1 MTSFAITWIQPG
13 LFSRLASC
21 TLANVTRHSYL
32 ETSETEHCLAA
43 HRSQPTP
50 NHLFWDVRPLAVP
63 PFCGLVSAFFFLIT
77 KSSSFRHR
85 PRPTFG
91 ETPRP
96 SSSTRLRPSIRTVPT
111 TSHERW
117 FRDRQTPELLLY
129 YLPGTMVPRSTNAGL
144 YSRTTT
150 QRPSTPT
157 TTLPVR
163 ISSLGNGTPETGNLT
178 RWQKQRWLYSMGSRL
193 APLTRRVA
201 NESSPFGLGISHRIH
216 QLPTSFRPFPTR
228 WTNSAAPP
236 PPLQRDRFPLSTSVA
251 DPSLPPRRTC
261 RFPLALLHPDVLP
274 RAALLRSP
282 TIPPKPRPTDCTLL
296 TTRDPAEPLCSGP
309 VFPVESHRLATFLAD
324 WRIAVIPSTG
334 LGWLPRQRHRSILD
348 TPPSLPGLQDASP
361 LLHRLPGNPNASE
374 TPSAPPSPPIFR
386 RRTLRNSNRSPNHNK
401 PTVERSRPSSLA
413 TLPLT

>member
-77 KSSSFRHR
+77 KSRSFRHR

-236 PPLQRDRFPLSTSVA
+236 PPPPTRPVSAEHLCRGPFIAAEAYLPISPC
-251 DPSLPPRRTC
+251 PSPPRRVT
-261 RFPLALLHPDVLP
+261 
-274 RAALLRSP
+274 
-282 TIPPKPRPTDCTLL
+282 K
-296 TTRDPAEPLCSGP
+296 
-309 VFPVESHRLATFLAD
+309 
-324 WRIAVIPSTG
+324 
-334 LGWLPRQRHRSILD
+334 
-348 TPPSLPGLQDASP
+348 
-361 LLHRLPGNPNASE
+361 
-374 TPSAPPSPPIFR
+374 
-386 RRTLRNSNRSPNHNK
+386 
-401 PTVERSRPSSLA
+401 SSLA
-413 TLPLT
+413 AVSDDPAQTTAHRLHASDHTRPSRATVLGARLSRRKSPPGDVPCGLEDSSHSLHRVGLASSTTSPIYPRHSPLSPGPPGCIPSSPSPSWQS